1 MPELDRTR
9 NSLSQ
14 PRSIF
19 PRKFSFRLLYSPSL
33 QSQYLIALALALY
46 FAGEDW
52 PGRQGTFLPVAFMSI
67 LVLIPATWCNLSNHG
82 YNIVKAWELHF
93 LSTITLQH
101 NTDANLECPE
111 HKIPSLFCRLRD
123 IWSSLKQQTKIH
135 NFENIQRT
143 FESLHPLQS
152 REGEIRYRRGSMQHR
167 FKP

>member
-19 PRKFSFRLLYSPSL
+19 PRKFFFQTFVFSLSSVAILNSPSPSL
-33 QSQYLIALALALY
+33 VFRRWGLVWSTRNVSTSGVYVYIGPHTSDLMQSKQPWLQYSE
-46 FAGEDW
+46 G
-52 PGRQGTFLPVAFMSI
+52 M
-67 LVLIPATWCNLSNHG
+67 
-82 YNIVKAWELHF
+82 ELHF

-111 HKIPSLFCRLRD
+111 HKIPSLFCRLWD

-152 REGEIRYRRGSMQHR
+152 RRE
-167 FKP
+167 K

>member
-19 PRKFSFRLLYSPSL
+19 PRKFFFQTFVFSLSSVAILNSPSPSL
-33 QSQYLIALALALY
+33 VFRRWGLVWSTRNVSTSGVYVYIGPHTSDLMQSKQPWLQYSE
-46 FAGEDW
+46 G
-52 PGRQGTFLPVAFMSI
+52 M
-67 LVLIPATWCNLSNHG
+67 
-82 YNIVKAWELHF
+82 ELHF

-123 IWSSLKQQTKIH
+123 IWSSLKQQTKSH

-143 FESLHPLQS
+143 FGSLHPLQS
-152 REGEIRYRRGSMQHR
+152 RGE
-167 FKP
+167 K